1 MSSVAVVFQRSVYEP
16 KTRDHED
23 TKAGIH
29 ENMDHHGS
37 PQPVV
42 MFSHVADRKG
52 VALHRKRLGSMA
64 AMQWRA
70 WTD

>member
-16 KTRDHED
+16 KTRDHEN
-23 TKAGIH
+23 TEARVH
-29 ENMDHHGS
+29 ENIDHEAAL
-37 PQPVV
+37 QPVV
-42 MFSHVADRKG
+42 MFPHVADRKG
-52 VALHRKRLGSMA
+52 VALRRNRLGSMA